1 MKKAFIRG
9 LFVFGSLISYA
20 QCVVTDYSNYRKV
33 LKMDGDYVLLYDNYK
48 RVYRFDG
55 EYICDMNYKRLAKIE
70 GEFVVRTSDY
80 KRIAR
85 WDGEYLIDYSNYR
98 KIARLECPGRRSAL
112 AAAVYFLF

>member
-1 MKKAFIRG
+1 MKKIILSG
-9 LFVFGSLISYA
+9 LFLCAFFFADA

-33 LKMDGDYVLLYDNYK
+33 LKMDGDYVLLYDQYK

-55 EYICDMNYKRLAKIE
+55 EYICDMNYKRLAKMD
-70 GEFVVRTSDY
+70 GEYIVRYSDY

-85 WDGEYLIDYSNYR
+85 WDGEYLIDYSNYK